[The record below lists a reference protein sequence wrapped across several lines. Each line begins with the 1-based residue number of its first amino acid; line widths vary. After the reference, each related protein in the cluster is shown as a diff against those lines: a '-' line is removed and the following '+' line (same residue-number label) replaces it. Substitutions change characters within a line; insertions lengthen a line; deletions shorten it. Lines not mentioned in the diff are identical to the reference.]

1 MGPQPAVRPR
11 WQHTSPQLRLP
22 ELVAVA
28 IAPGS
33 LPSLAAALA
42 AVPEH
47 RHPRGFEAH
56 QPPYPLVPVLLLL
69 LAGLLCGRRGY
80 TAIAEWAAACAWDH
94 PDVLDAVGLPTERRP
109 RTPVAATLF
118 RLVRD
123 VDHVA
128 LQAALQEWL
137 LAVATALHDAG
148 APVAG
153 LVVPLDQIDLD
164 GKTVRGASARR
175 PQTAPLHLVAAYVPA
190 LAHVL
195 DQVDTDGKGRELAAV
210 AVLLGRLP
218 LRGRVLTGDA
228 LLTQREV
235 CQTIL
240 DGGGDYLLP
249 VKDNQPS
256 LLADLQAA
264 GAHPVNGQLPLC
276 HACWRTR
283 ARPRLRP
290 PRRRCDARCRTWRWT
305 WRRRAARKRG
315 TVGWRRVPC
324 GRSTR
329 RT

>member
-1 MGPQPAVRPR
+1 MEQHPTARPSWQRTGPQLP
-11 WQHTSPQLRLP
+11 LP
-22 ELVAVA
+22 ELAAVA

-47 RHPRGFEAH
+47 RHPRGFKAH
-56 QPPYPLVPVLLLL
+56 QPPYPLVPLLLLL

-80 TAIAEWAAACAWDH
+80 AAIAEWAAACAHDH

-109 RTPVAATLF
+109 RTPVAATVF

-128 LQAALQEWL
+128 LQTALQGWL
-137 LAVATALHDAG
+137 LAVAEALHQVG
-148 APVAG
+148 APVVTVAG
-153 LVVPLDQIDLD
+153 LAVPTDQITLD

-175 PQTAPLHLVAAYVPA
+175 PDTAPLHLVAAYVPA

-210 AVLLGRLP
+210 GVLLGRLP

-228 LLTQREV
+228 LLTQRDV

-256 LLADLQAA
+256 LLADLQEAFSPSAVSAGGRA
-264 GAHPVNGQLPLC
+264 GAD
-276 HACWRTR
+276 R
-283 ARPRLRP
+283 
-290 PRRRCDARCRTWRWT
+290 
-305 WRRRAARKRG
+305 
-315 TVGWRRVPC
+315 
-324 GRSTR
+324 
-329 RT
+329 

>member
-1 MGPQPAVRPR
+1 MGQPPVVRR
-11 WQHTSPQLRLP
+11 AWQRASPQLPLP
-22 ELVAVA
+22 ELAAVA

-47 RHPRGFEAH
+47 RHPRGFKAH
-56 QPPYPLVPVLLLL
+56 QPPYPLVSLLLVL

-80 TAIAEWAAACAWDH
+80 AAIAEWAVACARDH
-94 PDVLDAVGLPTERRP
+94 PEVLEAVGLGGRAERRP

-128 LQAALQEWL
+128 LQAALQHWL
-137 LAVATALHDAG
+137 LAVATALHQVG
-148 APVAG
+148 VPVAG
-153 LVVPLDQIDLD
+153 LTVPLDQITLD

-175 PQTAPLHLVAAYVPA
+175 PDTAPLHLVAAYVPA

-256 LLADLQAA
+256 LLADLQEVFSPSPTTAGRRA
-264 GAHPVNGQLPLC
+264 GADG
-276 HACWRTR
+276 
-283 ARPRLRP
+283 
-290 PRRRCDARCRTWRWT
+290 
-305 WRRRAARKRG
+305 
-315 TVGWRRVPC
+315 
-324 GRSTR
+324 
-329 RT
+329 

>member
-1 MGPQPAVRPR
+1 MREQPAAVAPWQRAGPQLP
-11 WQHTSPQLRLP
+11 LP
-22 ELVAVA
+22 ELAAEAV
-28 IAPGS
+28 APGS

-47 RHPRGFEAH
+47 RHPRGFKAH
-56 QPPYPLVPVLLLL
+56 QPPYPLVPLLLLL

-80 TAIAEWAAACAWDH
+80 AAVAEWAVACAQDH
-94 PDVLDAVGLPTERRP
+94 PVVLEALGLGADRRP

-128 LQAALQEWL
+128 LQSALQGWVGAVAAALHQ
-137 LAVATALHDAG
+137 VG

-153 LVVPLDQIDLD
+153 LAVPLDQIDLD

-175 PQTAPLHLVAAYVPA
+175 PETAPLHLVAAYVPA

-228 LLTQREV
+228 LLTQRAV

-256 LLADLQAA
+256 LLADLQEAFSPSA
-264 GAHPVNGQLPLC
+264 QLVGGGAP
-276 HACWRTR
+276 AC
-283 ARPRLRP
+283 A
-290 PRRRCDARCRTWRWT
+290 
-305 WRRRAARKRG
+305 
-315 TVGWRRVPC
+315 
-324 GRSTR
+324 
-329 RT
+329 

>member
-1 MGPQPAVRPR
+1 MGQRLVVAPVWQRAGPQLP
-11 WQHTSPQLRLP
+11 LP
-22 ELVAVA
+22 EVAAGTVA
-28 IAPGS
+28 AGS

-47 RHPRGFEAH
+47 RRPRGFKAH
-56 QPPYPLVPVLLLL
+56 QPPSPLVPLLVLL

-80 TAIAEWAAACAWDH
+80 EAIAEWAAACAQDH
-94 PDVLDAVGLPTERRP
+94 PELLDALGLGAARRP

-118 RLVRD
+118 RMVRD
-123 VDHVA
+123 VAHVA
-128 LQAALQEWL
+128 LQAALQGWL
-137 LAVATALHDAG
+137 LTVAEALHQVG

-153 LVVPLDQIDLD
+153 LGVPLDQITLD

-175 PQTAPLHLVAAYVPA
+175 PETAPLHLVAAYVPA

-256 LLADLQAA
+256 LLADLQEAFSPSGLPA
-264 GAHPVNGQLPLC
+264 G
-276 HACWRTR
+276 
-283 ARPRLRP
+283 
-290 PRRRCDARCRTWRWT
+290 
-305 WRRRAARKRG
+305 RRAG
-315 TVGWRRVPC
+315 TDG
-324 GRSTR
+324 
-329 RT
+329 

>member
-1 MGPQPAVRPR
+1 MAQQSAAVPAWQRGGPQLP
-11 WQHTSPQLRLP
+11 LP
-22 ELVAVA
+22 EVAAGTV
-28 IAPGS
+28 APGS

-47 RHPRGFEAH
+47 RHPRGFKAH
-56 QPPYPLVPVLLLL
+56 QPPYPLVPLLLLL

-80 TAIAEWAAACAWDH
+80 EAIAEWAAACAQGH
-94 PDVLDAVGLPTERRP
+94 PAVLDALGLGANRRP

-123 VDHVA
+123 VDHLA
-128 LQAALQEWL
+128 LQGALQGWL
-137 LAVATALHDAG
+137 LAVAETLHRAG

-153 LVVPLDQIDLD
+153 LAVPLDQIDLD

-175 PQTAPLHLVAAYVPA
+175 PDTAPLHLVAAYVPA
-190 LAHVL
+190 LSHVL
-195 DQVDTDGKGRELAAV
+195 EQVETDGKGRELAAV

-228 LLTQREV
+228 LLTQRDV

-256 LLADLQAA
+256 LLADLQEAFSPSAVPAGGCAA
-264 GAHPVNGQLPLC
+264 TD
-276 HACWRTR
+276 R
-283 ARPRLRP
+283 
-290 PRRRCDARCRTWRWT
+290 
-305 WRRRAARKRG
+305 
-315 TVGWRRVPC
+315 
-324 GRSTR
+324 
-329 RT
+329 